1 MKELIKALDNLP
13 LIGKIILCIPA
24 VAIIWWVYRIC
35 KSLLKQETVHVVLAA
50 VLLVVGIPFMWL
62 VDLICIL
69 LYGKVFWID

>member
-24 VAIIWWVYRIC
+24 VAIIWWIYRIV
-35 KSLLKQETVHVVLAA
+35 KSLLKENTMGVVLGV
-50 VLLVVGIPFMWL
+50 VLLIVGIPFMWL

-69 LYGKVFWID
+69 LTGKVYWID